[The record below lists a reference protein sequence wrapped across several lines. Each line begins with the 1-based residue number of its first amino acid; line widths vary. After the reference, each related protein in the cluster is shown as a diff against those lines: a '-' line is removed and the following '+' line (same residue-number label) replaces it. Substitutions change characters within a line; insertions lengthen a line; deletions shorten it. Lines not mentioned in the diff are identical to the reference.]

1 MKVLIDTT
9 ILISA
14 ALNPTGTLYKAYIK
28 AVPYPN
34 KGILS
39 ETNIEELYR
48 IFNRKFP
55 NKLQAL
61 AIFVLGNNLLLSKTV
76 YAGDRFQNNTSQRKT
91 TISIIKRC
99 CVCTK

>member
-1 MKVLIDTT
+1 MKILIDTT

-14 ALNPTGTLYKAYIK
+14 ALKPTGTLYKAYIT
-28 AVPYPN
+28 VPFPN

-55 NKLQAL
+55 NKLKAL
-61 AIFVLGNNLLLSKTV
+61 AIFILGNNLLLSKTV
-76 YAGDRFQNNTSQRKT
+76 YDGDRFQNNTSQRKT